1 MYEKSFYLKAGPNP
15 KNGGGVITTEGKLY
29 NVYLAGRAGTSQT
42 EGTYVTAAPDVNGG
56 TNDTAANSMRISFEL
71 EDGTMVILEPN
82 ADASNAHT
90 KRAEDG
96 VKNQYGT
103 YTTLQQSKDGHF
115 IGAANSYESPVLFT
129 IKEGQ
134 DVKVTMKVWI
144 EGTDVDCTNSIVLD
158 EIMKANY
165 EKDKILA
172 MKISEMGMGVN
183 KELLDSELKE
193 PEADAKAEVDTEK
206 TEDSVVAT
214 EITEEEK
221 VKTVEVGEPRFPL
234 LSSVDAYYKSDT
246 YVRPEYNTKIT
257 LEEVCINFRNFAASR
272 LHLYYDLEVI
282 KQMFATFGAAK
293 MLILQGLSGTGK
305 TSLPYAFGQFIN
317 NPSLICSV
325 QPSWRD
331 RTELFGYYNDFT
343 KKYTETEFLKTLY
356 EAHYYDDMKLVI
368 LDEMNIARVEYY
380 FAEMLSILELPRE
393 EERYFS
399 VVSNQ
404 AANDPD
410 KMKEGKVW
418 IPNNVWYVGTI
429 NNDDSTFAV
438 ADKVY
443 DRAVPIDLDDC
454 AEPFEAP
461 DTEPMY
467 LSASH
472 MFEMYDEAKKK
483 YSISEENLA
492 ELDKLDKYLIAHFRI
507 TFGNRILRQMK
518 DFVPC
523 YIACGGTEI
532 DGIDFMFAKKILRK
546 FESLGIGFIR
556 DELDG
561 LILYLDNAFGP
572 ENFKI
577 SKAYLMRLKKMS
589 GGANS

>member
-1 MYEKSFYLKAGPNP
+1 MNAFFYYFYNYMRTIFELLWNIVIAIKDAIVGILDVKFYMDLFSTYKSDMSPMGWVAAIIMHILIYALFALLIYLIIRGVRVLLRFKVPVIEYEKMKDEVVTLK
-15 KNGGGVITTEGKLY
+15 
-29 NVYLAGRAGTSQT
+29 R
-42 EGTYVTAAPDVNGG
+42 
-56 TNDTAANSMRISFEL
+56 
-71 EDGTMVILEPN
+71 
-82 ADASNAHT
+82 
-90 KRAEDG
+90 
-96 VKNQYGT
+96 
-103 YTTLQQSKDGHF
+103 
-115 IGAANSYESPVLFT
+115 
-129 IKEGQ
+129 
-134 DVKVTMKVWI
+134 
-144 EGTDVDCTNSIVLD
+144 

-221 VKTVEVGEPRFPL
+221 VKTVEVGEPRFPR

-293 MLILQGLSGTGK
+293 MLILQGISGTGK

-443 DRAVPIDLDDC
+443 DRAVPIDLDDR

-577 SKAYLMRLKKMS
+577 SKAYLARLKKMS

>member
-1 MYEKSFYLKAGPNP
+1 MNAFFYYF
-15 KNGGGVITTEGKLY
+15 Y
-29 NVYLAGRAGTSQT
+29 NY
-42 EGTYVTAAPDVNGG
+42 
-56 TNDTAANSMRISFEL
+56 MR
-71 EDGTMVILEPN
+71 
-82 ADASNAHT
+82 
-90 KRAEDG
+90 
-96 VKNQYGT
+96 
-103 YTTLQQSKDGHF
+103 
-115 IGAANSYESPVLFT
+115 
-129 IKEGQ
+129 
-134 DVKVTMKVWI
+134 
-144 EGTDVDCTNSIVLD
+144 SIVDLLWGIVIAIKDAVVGILDVQFYMNLFSTYKSEMSPMGWIAAIVMHILIYILIALIIFLIVKGIKVLLRFKVPVIEYERMKD
-158 EIMKANY
+158 EIVTLKREVMKANY

-172 MKISEMGMGVN
+172 MKISEMGMEVN

-193 PEADAKAEVDTEK
+193 PEDTDAEVLDA
-206 TEDSVVAT
+206 EDVVAENA
-214 EITEEEK
+214 EITENEK
-221 VKTVEVGEPRFPL
+221 VETVVVGEPRFPR
-234 LSSVDAYYKSDT
+234 LSSVDSYYLADT
-246 YVRPEYNTKIT
+246 YMKPEYNTKIT

-293 MLILQGLSGTGK
+293 MLILQGISGTGK
-305 TSLPYAFGQFIN
+305 TSLPYAFGQFIM

-356 EAHYYDDMKLVI
+356 EAHYYDDMKIVI

-404 AANDPD
+404 AANDPNL
-410 KMKEGKVW
+410 MKEGKVW

-443 DRAVPIDLDDC
+443 DRAVPIDLDDR

-461 DTEPMY
+461 DTEPMR

-472 MFEMYDEAKKK
+472 MFEMYEEAKQK
-483 YSISEENLA
+483 YQISAENLA

-518 DFVPC
+518 EFVPC

-561 LILYLDNAFGP
+561 LILYLDNAFGT

-577 SKAYLMRLKKMS
+577 SKAYLARLKKMS
-589 GGANS
+589 GGSNS

>member
-1 MYEKSFYLKAGPNP
+1 MNAFFYYF
-15 KNGGGVITTEGKLY
+15 Y
-29 NVYLAGRAGTSQT
+29 NY
-42 EGTYVTAAPDVNGG
+42 
-56 TNDTAANSMRISFEL
+56 MR
-71 EDGTMVILEPN
+71 
-82 ADASNAHT
+82 
-90 KRAEDG
+90 
-96 VKNQYGT
+96 
-103 YTTLQQSKDGHF
+103 
-115 IGAANSYESPVLFT
+115 
-129 IKEGQ
+129 
-134 DVKVTMKVWI
+134 
-144 EGTDVDCTNSIVLD
+144 SIVDLLWGIVIAIKDAVVGILDVQFYMNLFSTYKSEMSPMGWIAAIVMHILIYILIALIIFLIVKGIKVLLRFKVPVIEYERMKD
-158 EIMKANY
+158 EIVTLKRESMKANY

-172 MKISEMGMGVN
+172 MKISEMGMEVN

-193 PEADAKAEVDTEK
+193 PEDTDAEVLDA
-206 TEDSVVAT
+206 EDVVAENA
-214 EITEEEK
+214 EITENEK
-221 VKTVEVGEPRFPL
+221 VETVVVGEPRFPR
-234 LSSVDAYYKSDT
+234 LSSVDSYYLADT
-246 YVRPEYNTKIT
+246 YMKPEYNTKIT

-293 MLILQGLSGTGK
+293 MLILQGISGTGK
-305 TSLPYAFGQFIN
+305 TSLPYAFGQFIM

-356 EAHYYDDMKLVI
+356 EAHYYDDMKIVI

-404 AANDPD
+404 AANDPNL
-410 KMKEGKVW
+410 MKEGKVW

-443 DRAVPIDLDDC
+443 DRAVPIDLDDR

-461 DTEPMY
+461 DTEPMR

-472 MFEMYDEAKKK
+472 MFEMYEEAKQK
-483 YSISEENLA
+483 YQISAENLA

-518 DFVPC
+518 EFVPC

-561 LILYLDNAFGP
+561 LILYLDNAFGT

-577 SKAYLMRLKKMS
+577 SKAYLARLKKMS
-589 GGANS
+589 GGSNS

>member
-1 MYEKSFYLKAGPNP
+1 MNAFFYYF
-15 KNGGGVITTEGKLY
+15 Y
-29 NVYLAGRAGTSQT
+29 NY
-42 EGTYVTAAPDVNGG
+42 
-56 TNDTAANSMRISFEL
+56 MR
-71 EDGTMVILEPN
+71 
-82 ADASNAHT
+82 
-90 KRAEDG
+90 
-96 VKNQYGT
+96 
-103 YTTLQQSKDGHF
+103 
-115 IGAANSYESPVLFT
+115 
-129 IKEGQ
+129 
-134 DVKVTMKVWI
+134 
-144 EGTDVDCTNSIVLD
+144 SIVDLLWGIVIAIKDAVVGILD
-158 EIMKANY
+158 VQFYMNLFSTYKSEMSPMGWIAAIVMHILIYILIALIIFLIVKGIKVLLRFKVPVIEYERMKDEIVTLKREIMKANY

-172 MKISEMGMGVN
+172 MKISEMGMEVN

-193 PEADAKAEVDTEK
+193 PEDTDAEVLDTEEVV
-206 TEDSVVAT
+206 TEGT
-214 EITEEEK
+214 EITEDEK
-221 VKTVEVGEPRFPL
+221 VETVVVGEPRFPR
-234 LSSVDAYYKSDT
+234 LSSVDSYYLADT
-246 YVRPEYNTKIT
+246 YVKPEYNTKIT

-293 MLILQGLSGTGK
+293 MLILQGISGTGK
-305 TSLPYAFGQFIN
+305 TSLPYAFGQFIM

-356 EAHYYDDMKLVI
+356 EAHYYDDMKVVI

-404 AANDPD
+404 AANDPNL
-410 KMKEGKVW
+410 MKEGKVW

-443 DRAVPIDLDDC
+443 DRAVPIDLDDR

-461 DTEPMY
+461 DTEPMR

-472 MFEMYDEAKKK
+472 MFEMYEEAKRK
-483 YSISEENLA
+483 YQISAENLA

-518 DFVPC
+518 EFVPC

-561 LILYLDNAFGP
+561 LILYLDNAFGT

-577 SKAYLMRLKKMS
+577 SKAYLARLKKMS
-589 GGANS
+589 GGSNS

>member
-1 MYEKSFYLKAGPNP
+1 MNAFFYYFYNYMRSIFEHLWNIVIAIKDAIVGILDVKFYMDLFSTYKPDMTPFGWVAAIIMHILIYMLFALIIFLLYKGVKVLLRFKVPVIEYEKMKDEIVTLK
-15 KNGGGVITTEGKLY
+15 
-29 NVYLAGRAGTSQT
+29 R
-42 EGTYVTAAPDVNGG
+42 
-56 TNDTAANSMRISFEL
+56 
-71 EDGTMVILEPN
+71 
-82 ADASNAHT
+82 
-90 KRAEDG
+90 
-96 VKNQYGT
+96 
-103 YTTLQQSKDGHF
+103 
-115 IGAANSYESPVLFT
+115 
-129 IKEGQ
+129 
-134 DVKVTMKVWI
+134 
-144 EGTDVDCTNSIVLD
+144 

-172 MKISEMGMGVN
+172 MKISEMGMEVN
-183 KELLDSELKE
+183 KDLLTSELE
-193 PEADAKAEVDTEK
+193 APEGEEVEGAEGVAVAGQGDK
-206 TEDSVVAT
+206 VVAMGAVET
-214 EITEEEK
+214 LQTDELK
-221 VKTVEVGEPRFPL
+221 VELADSGEPRFPR
-234 LSSVDAYYKSDT
+234 LSSVDAYYMSDT
-246 YVRPEYNTKIT
+246 YVKPEYNTKIT
-257 LEEVCINFRNFAASR
+257 LEEVCINFRNYAASK

-293 MLILQGLSGTGK
+293 MLILQGISGTGK

-356 EAHYYDDMKLVI
+356 EAHYYDDMKVVI

-380 FAEMLSILELPRE
+380 FAEMLSILELPRA

-404 AANDPD
+404 ASNDPEL
-410 KMKEGKVW
+410 MKEGKVW
-418 IPNNVWYVGTI
+418 IPDNVWYVGTI

-443 DRAVPIDLDDC
+443 DRAIPIDLDDR

-461 DTEPMY
+461 ETEPMY

-472 MFEMYDEAKKK
+472 MFEMYEEAKRK

-492 ELDKLDKYLIAHFRI
+492 ELDKLDKYLISHFRI

-577 SKAYLMRLKKMS
+577 SKAYLARLKKMS
-589 GGANS
+589 GGAN

>member
-1 MYEKSFYLKAGPNP
+1 MNAFFYYF
-15 KNGGGVITTEGKLY
+15 Y
-29 NVYLAGRAGTSQT
+29 NY
-42 EGTYVTAAPDVNGG
+42 
-56 TNDTAANSMRISFEL
+56 MR
-71 EDGTMVILEPN
+71 
-82 ADASNAHT
+82 
-90 KRAEDG
+90 
-96 VKNQYGT
+96 
-103 YTTLQQSKDGHF
+103 
-115 IGAANSYESPVLFT
+115 
-129 IKEGQ
+129 
-134 DVKVTMKVWI
+134 
-144 EGTDVDCTNSIVLD
+144 SIVDLLWGIVIAIKDAVVGILD
-158 EIMKANY
+158 VQFYMNLFSTYKSEMSPMGWIAAIVMHILIYILIALIIFLIVKGIKVLLRFKVPVIEYERMKDEIVTLKREIMKANY

-172 MKISEMGMGVN
+172 MKISEMGMEVN

-193 PEADAKAEVDTEK
+193 LEDTDAEVLDTEEVV
-206 TEDSVVAT
+206 TEGT
-214 EITEEEK
+214 EITVDEK
-221 VKTVEVGEPRFPL
+221 VETVVVGEPRFPR
-234 LSSVDAYYKSDT
+234 LSSVDSYYLADT
-246 YVRPEYNTKIT
+246 YVKPEYNTKIT

-293 MLILQGLSGTGK
+293 MLILQGISGTGK
-305 TSLPYAFGQFIN
+305 TSLPYAFGQFIM

-356 EAHYYDDMKLVI
+356 EAHYYDDMKVVI

-404 AANDPD
+404 AANDPNL
-410 KMKEGKVW
+410 MKEGKVW

-443 DRAVPIDLDDC
+443 DRAVPIDLDDR

-461 DTEPMY
+461 DTEPMR

-472 MFEMYDEAKKK
+472 MFEMYEEAKRK
-483 YSISEENLA
+483 YQISAENLA

-518 DFVPC
+518 EFVPC

-561 LILYLDNAFGP
+561 LILYLDNAFGT

-577 SKAYLMRLKKMS
+577 SKAYLARLKKMS
-589 GGANS
+589 GGSNS

>member
-1 MYEKSFYLKAGPNP
+1 MNAFFYYFYNYMRSIFEHLWNIVIAIKDAILGILDVKFYMDLFSTYKPDMTPMGWVATIIMHILIYMLFALIIFLIVKGVKVLLRFKVPVIEYEKMKDEIVTLK
-15 KNGGGVITTEGKLY
+15 
-29 NVYLAGRAGTSQT
+29 R
-42 EGTYVTAAPDVNGG
+42 
-56 TNDTAANSMRISFEL
+56 
-71 EDGTMVILEPN
+71 
-82 ADASNAHT
+82 
-90 KRAEDG
+90 
-96 VKNQYGT
+96 
-103 YTTLQQSKDGHF
+103 
-115 IGAANSYESPVLFT
+115 
-129 IKEGQ
+129 
-134 DVKVTMKVWI
+134 
-144 EGTDVDCTNSIVLD
+144 

-172 MKISEMGMGVN
+172 MKISEMGMEVN
-183 KELLDSELKE
+183 KDLLTSELKE
-193 PEADAKAEVDTEK
+193 PEKDNQENEEGIDVDGA
-206 TEDSVVAT
+206 VVMGDIST
-214 EITEEEK
+214 EEK
-221 VKTVEVGEPRFPL
+221 VVETVDVGEPRFPR
-234 LSSVDAYYKSDT
+234 LSSVDAYYLSDT
-246 YVRPEYNTKIT
+246 YVKPEYNTKIT

-293 MLILQGLSGTGK
+293 MLILQGISGTGK

-410 KMKEGKVW
+410 LMKEGKVW

-443 DRAVPIDLDDC
+443 DRAVPIDLDDR

-461 DTEPMY
+461 DTPPMY

-472 MFEMYDEAKKK
+472 MFEMYEEAKQK
-483 YSISEENLA
+483 YSISAENLA

-577 SKAYLMRLKKMS
+577 SKAYLARLKKMS